1 MDNKENKNELIH
13 IRIEPTVKEKSEDI
27 FKKLGINMSYAVS
40 LFLNQVILKNGLPFN
55 VELPQVNETEIEA
68 LARIIESTG
77 GSGEVSIRNQ
87 KIIHLYSIGDID
99 YETAVFAIKRSFMGQ
114 WKIHMYMKEQMY

>member
-1 MDNKENKNELIH
+1 MENKENKNELIH

-40 LFLNQVILKNGLPFN
+40 LFLNQVIIRDGLPFT
-55 VELPQVNETEIEA
+55 ELPQTNETEIEK
-68 LARIIESTG
+68 LAKMIESTG
-77 GSGEVSIRNQ
+77 GNGKVSEKNQ

-99 YETAVFAIKRSFMGQ
+99 HETAVYAIKRNAN
-114 WKIHMYMKEQMY
+114 KVDE